1 MLKSWTGWVTFCNT
15 LCNTYDAGGNPSED
29 DDPFIGVVSFAQFVT
44 PGSCHCVPLFLY
56 AKIK

>member
-1 MLKSWTGWVTFCNT
+1 LVTFCNT